1 MATGLPEN
9 VNASRAAADHA
20 AALAA
25 RQRQSCNGAGSA
37 ATSVERQ
44 RRSHGVTW
52 RLPVSVAR
60 QRCSHRNASCTTTP
74 TARQHRRA
82 AAPVGRQYQ
91 SGRKNTSGS
100 VFRPAPIVRRPS
112 EGSSIKMCGVQS
124 NTPSRPAFQKP
135 VSCGFLSP
143 FPWSTQR
150 PFNKPHTFYLATP
163 FRPLRPSFRSPFKP
177 RNQALAR

>member
-44 RRSHGVTW
+44 RRSHGVT
-52 RLPVSVAR
+52 RRMPVSIAR

-91 SGRKNTSGS
+91 SGRKTHPGAFSGL
-100 VFRPAPIVRRPS
+100 PPIIRRPS
-112 EGSSIKMCGVQS
+112 EGSFIKMCGVKS
-124 NTPSRPAFQKP
+124 DTPSRPAFQKP

-143 FPWSTQR
+143 FPWSTWR

-163 FRPLRPSFRSPFKP
+163 FRPLQSSSRSPFKP

>member
-52 RLPVSVAR
+52 RMPVSVAR

-91 SGRKNTSGS
+91 SGRKTHPGAFSGLPPS
-100 VFRPAPIVRRPS
+100 FEDPVRGHSLKCVGLNRIPR
-112 EGSSIKMCGVQS
+112 VD
-124 NTPSRPAFQKP
+124 
-135 VSCGFLSP
+135 
-143 FPWSTQR
+143 R
-150 PFNKPHTFYLATP
+150 PFGSLFPAVIRP
-163 FRPLRPSFRSPFKP
+163 FFSGLLRVSPINP
-177 RNQALAR
+177 THII

>member
-44 RRSHGVTW
+44 RRSHGITW

-91 SGRKNTSGS
+91 SGRKTHPGAFSGLPPS
-100 VFRPAPIVRRPS
+100 FEDPVRGHPLKCVGFNRIPRADRPFRNPFPA
-112 EGSSIKMCGVQS
+112 
-124 NTPSRPAFQKP
+124 
-135 VSCGFLSP
+135 VSCLLFRGLLS
-143 FPWSTQR
+143 
-150 PFNKPHTFYLATP
+150 A
-163 FRPLRPSFRSPFKP
+163 PSINPTHFI
-177 RNQALAR
+177 